1 MRQCGPGPGDRRRGI
16 TTKQSFLVRA
26 KNIVVCKALYTLY
39 LTCNGQQLCEE
50 AEEIG
55 TEKLSAL
62 GKVTQQLH
70 SRTTPFPPICG
81 LPSYFRYLRP
91 KLTSVLSSD

>member
-1 MRQCGPGPGDRRRGI
+1 M
-16 TTKQSFLVRA
+16 RA
-26 KNIVVCKALYTLY
+26 KNIVVCKAFYTLY

-62 GKVTQQLH
+62 GKVTEQPH
-70 SRTTPFPPICG
+70 GRTTPFPPICG
-81 LPSYFRYLRP
+81 LQVTFGI
-91 KLTSVLSSD
+91 